1 MMRFNYSFYAMLY
14 RYNINIFFKC
24 ICVHVEMHVYLRHY
38 LVNEKFKDFLLTAL
52 DSGQAVVAI
61 YNGVDAA

>member
-1 MMRFNYSFYAMLY
+1 
-14 RYNINIFFKC
+14 
-24 ICVHVEMHVYLRHY
+24 MHVYLRHY

>member
-1 MMRFNYSFYAMLY
+1 MRFNYSFYAMPY

-24 ICVHVEMHVYLRHY
+24 MCTYRDACNLRHY

-61 YNGVDAA
+61 YNRVDAA

>member
-1 MMRFNYSFYAMLY
+1 MRFNYSFYAMLY
-14 RYNINIFFKC
+14 RYNINIFSNV
-24 ICVHVEMHVYLRHY
+24 CVHVEMHVYLRHY